1 MKVKHPILSVIIASQ
16 TIGSELY
23 ATLDSFLIYGNREIE
38 IIVQGIDPSDIA
50 IDGLLYRYS
59 AFKELL
65 YIGTERD
72 TGIYDAFNKA
82 LKLCHGE
89 WVVFVGAGDRCL
101 SPQILESVLTALQQ
115 TPNSYEFCAFP
126 ILLIFPSLKPI
137 ETIFPSQTPVKD
149 LPDRMCLPHPGLF
162 HRRRLFLQYSFCTAY
177 RIAGD
182 YEFVCR
188 TVTDRNVCYGEF
200 PWLGMVVGGVSSSL
214 LTLPAS
220 DEEFLE
226 IAKQYFPNAF
236 LLKARLRLL
245 KSSSLFRLAH
255 LIGKKR
261 VEFFADFCR
270 FLRGKAPL
278 WSSISREAVPLPP
291 LPKKPRIDLVVATL
305 GRIEPL
311 ELFLETVSAQSYKN
325 FHIII
330 ADQNPEGF
338 LDAVLAVH
346 ADLPITHVR
355 LPFRGVSKARNA
367 ALVFCKGDIVG
378 FPDDDCWYA
387 PETLDE
393 VQAIFGERDD
403 VGILTGNLVYV
414 EKLGVTAV
422 QAETPRRYSTMSML
436 DVFRHGGTAAF
447 FVRRD
452 LVEQVGGFDTSLGPR
467 EEAPYACG
475 EDIDYYLRIYK
486 TGYTAL
492 RSHRS
497 MIFHLRP
504 INASGYP
511 LQKIVAYGKGRM
523 ELCSRHNLPWWFRLL
538 NVLYPLIMLPVDFL
552 HYGKAGAT
560 YRGIMFWVRLKAV
573 LKKI

>member
-1 MKVKHPILSVIIASQ
+1 MKVKPPILSVIIASQ
-16 TIGSELY
+16 TIGLDLY
-23 ATLDSFLIYGNREIE
+23 ATLDSFFIHGNGKTE
-38 IIVQGIDPSDIA
+38 IIVQGIDPDDIS
-50 IDGLLYRYS
+50 IDRLFYRYNT
-59 AFKELL
+59 FKKLL

-72 TGIYDAFNKA
+72 IGIYDAFNKA

-101 SPQILESVLTALQQ
+101 SPQRLESVLMALQQ
-115 TPNSYEFCAFP
+115 APNSCEFCAFP

-137 ETIFPSQTPVKD
+137 ETIFPSRKPAKD
-149 LPDRMCLPHPGLF
+149 LPGGMCLPHPGLF
-162 HRRRLFLQYSFCTAY
+162 HRRRLFLRYSFCTAY

-220 DEEFLE
+220 DREFLAV
-226 IAKQYFPNAF
+226 AKQYFPNAF
-236 LLKARLRLL
+236 LLKARLRLV
-245 KSSSLFRLAH
+245 KSSSLFWLAH

-261 VEFFADFCR
+261 IVFVADSCR

-278 WSSISREAVPLPP
+278 WSSISCEALPLPP

-311 ELFLETVSAQSYKN
+311 ELFLKTVSAQSYKN

-338 LDAVLAVH
+338 LDAVLSAH
-346 ADLPITHVR
+346 AELPITHVR

-367 ALVFCKGDIVG
+367 VLSFCKGDIVG

-387 PETLDE
+387 PETLEE
-393 VQAIFGERDD
+393 VQAIFGERAD

-414 EKLGVTAV
+414 EKVGTTAV
-422 QAETPRRYSTMSML
+422 QAETPRRYSAMSML
-436 DVFRHGGTAAF
+436 DGFRHSGTAAF

-452 LVEQVGGFDTSLGPR
+452 LAEKVGGFDTSLGPR
-467 EEAPYACG
+467 EEDPYACG
-475 EDIDYYLRIYK
+475 EDIDYYLRVYK

-492 RSHRS
+492 QSHRS

-511 LQKIVAYGKGRM
+511 LQKIVAYGKVRM

-538 NVLYPLIMLPVDFL
+538 NILYPLIMLPVDFL
-552 HYGKAGAT
+552 HYGKAGAI
-560 YRGIMFWVRLKAV
+560 YRGIMFWVRLKTV
-573 LKKI
+573 LKRI